1 MFAET
6 HCDPTSV
13 SPPEDEE
20 NVRPYK
26 GRLVLARQMVSHM
39 EIIKMGTDLSD
50 LSFES
55 IFYHWNLFSSS
66 HSICQVFA
74 SVFVFLTPCLCPG
87 GILSWLSI
95 QHPYKNADYSLP
107 MCGWTRHNT
116 RKMKH

>member
-1 MFAET
+1 MLSET

-39 EIIKMGTDLSD
+39 EIIKMGTHLSD

-55 IFYHWNLFSSS
+55 IFYDWNLFSSS
-66 HSICQVFA
+66 HSICQDFA
-74 SVFVFLTPCLCPG
+74 SVSVFLAPCLCRG
-87 GILSWLSI
+87 GIISYPQCS
-95 QHPYKNADYSLP
+95 QYSASL
-107 MCGWTRHNT
+107 
-116 RKMKH
+116 